1 MRCELEYT
9 FFSQNV
15 RGFGSLEKEEE
26 VISFMRRNRVFAY
39 ALQETWRSGTQ
50 ETCIHGFAIIQHGLP
65 CPIKR
70 KQGRL
75 SGGVAIVLSPEAH
88 CTWKKA

>member
-26 VISFMRRNRVFAY
+26 VIAPTPSFAKATDSPGHFRERKYTVSHHSSSDPLTGRAG
-39 ALQETWRSGTQ
+39 A
-50 ETCIHGFAIIQHGLP
+50 GLRLGQ
-65 CPIKR
+65 I
-70 KQGRL
+70 L
-75 SGGVAIVLSPEAH
+75 SGEY
-88 CTWKKA
+88 